1 MQKDMNKWDAAI
13 TKMRMEKD
21 AFFRTHPHSPIPY
34 EKRKD
39 FKGLNYFPPD
49 PAYRFELEFHEHDKK
64 EELTMRTS
72 TGDKQHYLRWG
83 EFRFKIGDADCVLQ
97 AYKADRKEEG
107 LFVPFRDATSDKE
120 TYGAGRY
127 LHIGF
132 YDKLPDGKWVIDF
145 NMAYNPYCAYTVGF
159 SCPFTPPENWL
170 EVPIIAGEKI
180 WEGHEEVPV
189 EKLEKEKSLTI

>member
-1 MQKDMNKWDAAI
+1 MLKDISKWTAGML
-13 TKMRMEKD
+13 KMRMEKD
-21 AFFRTHPHSPIPY
+21 AFFGTHPHSPIPY
-34 EKRKD
+34 EKRRD
-39 FKGLNYFPPD
+39 FKRLDYYPVD
-49 PAYRFELEFHEHDKK
+49 PAYRFELELHEHDKK
-64 EELTMRTS
+64 EELTMQTS

-127 LHIGF
+127 LHLGY

-145 NMAYNPYCAYTVGF
+145 NMAYNPYCAYAQGF

-170 EVPIIAGEKI
+170 EAAIPVGEKI
-180 WEGHEEVPV
+180 WAGHEVAVAQVGDSER
-189 EKLEKEKSLTI
+189 S